1 MQVWQK
7 FKYKMN
13 VQTNMNALIVKNH
26 ANLYGLSQKRHDRI
40 EIFWEQSFFPE
51 SSNSS
56 DKCTVEPENKLEA
69 NW

>member
-26 ANLYGLSQKRHDRI
+26 ANLYGLSQKLHDRI
-40 EIFWEQSFFPE
+40 EIFWEKSFFQKVQIVRINAR
-51 SSNSS
+51 SNQ
-56 DKCTVEPENKLEA
+56 E
-69 NW
+69 